1 MMKQSAWLLLLLLNH
16 LHPAIAATVTLTQA
30 EQHWLKN
37 HPIILVGGS
46 PDWTPFNFAD
56 SDGHHQGI
64 SHDYLQLISQKTG
77 LQFKIIIDQW
87 HNNLQKI
94 RENRIDVLPA
104 VYYTPERSQ
113 FLLFSKPYFEALD
126 YFFIRKDIPAKDFAD
141 LEGLRLAI
149 PKGYAHIQLLKKHF
163 PKIKLMLVDT
173 FGDAIDAVLEGKAEL
188 LYDSYG
194 PMTYTLQQQG
204 INTINPFK
212 SSRKTIGTNPIHIT
226 TRKDLPLLA
235 SIIDKG
241 LAAISPEEK
250 RLIYQKWLATPTAQS
265 ANQLLSEKEQ
275 NWLRQHPVIKVA
287 AEPDWAPFDFADDQ
301 GHYQGISHDYL
312 QLIGQKTGLKFEIV
326 IDQWRNNLKKIRSRQ
341 VDLLP
346 AAYDTAERRQFLIFS
361 KPYFEVLDY
370 FFIRN
375 DIQATDFDDLAGL
388 KLAIPKGYASIE
400 ALKKNFPDIKLIEVN
415 TFSDA
420 IDAMLEHR
428 ADLLYDSYGPIT
440 YTLQQE
446 GINNIK
452 PFKSTR
458 HIIGTNPLHMA
469 IRKDWPMLA
478 EIINK
483 GLDAITEAEKK
494 TIYQLWLPTAAKGPP
509 LTKSEKQW
517 LKQHH
522 RIPFALINN
531 QLPYEH
537 IDRQGQPQGIA
548 VEFFQLIAKKL
559 DLAVDWRTNDMT
571 EQKRPPAQTVEV
583 RVQNITTDRQSNWLY
598 SQPFA
603 TSPIVIVM
611 RADKPYVDDLPE
623 LKGQTIALL
632 DSYFHPGD
640 FSQLYP
646 DIAIQPISDIR
657 SALTAVSAGKIDALL
672 LPLAQASYY
681 INSLG
686 AKNIRIVGKTRA
698 NANLAFAIPPDA
710 APLLTLINKTL
721 NSLGQQQKNAIFKH
735 WGNRQFVEKVDY
747 QLLLSSLIIF
757 LLILAI
763 IFYWNRKLAA
773 EITRRQRLEQ
783 ELIQAKENAEQANRA
798 KSVFLANM
806 SHEIRTPMNA
816 ILGFTELLQEELTDP
831 RHRAFVKTLR
841 SAGNNLLT
849 LINDILDLSRI
860 EAGKLIISKKA
871 THLTELFQEVSD
883 IFSLKLIEKGLTM
896 HLEIAPDI
904 PDTLMLDETRL
915 RQVLL
920 NLLGNAVK
928 FTDQGSISLKAW
940 IKTRRPDSLDLM
952 IEVQDSGIGIS
963 EENLSLI
970 FRAFEQPNEQDM
982 KKFGGSGLGLA
993 ICKRLVEMMDGEL
1006 QVQSQP
1012 GVGSRFAILL
1022 KNVQANETDS
1032 QVLAPNKREYDCV
1045 FTGGRLLLVDDVAD
1059 NRALIK
1065 SCLADMPVEVVEAEN
1080 GQQALDIVSQQAF
1093 NVILMDIRM
1102 PVMDGKQATIK
1113 LRETFNTP
1121 VIALSASTPLNN
1133 NDLFDRSIF
1142 NDYLQKPIQK
1152 NILFRVLT
1160 RYLPSRQIVHPKPS
1174 HSNES
1179 WSTDEQQHLPELLKA
1194 LQALKKQW
1202 RIIHHNNNLTQI
1214 MGFTQ
1219 TLKEIHQQYPVKALA
1234 SYIDNLQHALD
1245 SADILKIKQLL
1256 AAFPEM
1262 LEQWRQQC
1270 RAQ

>member
-1 MMKQSAWLLLLLLNH
+1 MQQAVRLLFLLWLLNP
-16 LHPAIAATVTLTQA
+16 LHPLFAQVSLTLA
-30 EQHWLKN
+30 EQHWLKKN
-37 HPIILVGGS
+37 PVILVGGS

-56 SDGHHQGI
+56 SHGHHQGI
-64 SHDYLQLISQKTG
+64 SHDYLKLISQKTG
-77 LQFKIIIDQW
+77 LHFRIIIDQW

-94 RENRIDVLPA
+94 REKQIDVLPA

-113 FLLFSKPYFEALD
+113 FLIFSKPYFEVLD
-126 YFFIRKDIPAKDFAD
+126 YFFIRKDIPARNFAD
-141 LEGLRLAI
+141 LDGLRLAI

-163 PKIKLMLVDT
+163 PQIELILVDT

-194 PMTYTLQQQG
+194 PMIYTLQQQG
-204 INTINPFK
+204 INTIIPFK
-212 SSRKTIGTNPIHIT
+212 SSRKTVGTNPVHIT

-250 RLIYQKWLATPTAQS
+250 RQIYQKWLANPNTQTLDHLLTPKA
-265 ANQLLSEKEQ
+265 Q
-275 NWLRQHPVIKVA
+275 NWMQQHPVIKVA
-287 AEPDWAPFDFADDQ
+287 AEPDWMPFDFADDQ
-301 GHYQGISHDYL
+301 GRYQGISHDYL
-312 QLIGQKTGLKFEIV
+312 QLISQKTGLKFEII
-326 IDQWRNNLKKIRSRQ
+326 IDQWHNNLQKIRARQ

-346 AAYDTAERRQFLIFS
+346 AAYNTAERRQFLIFS
-361 KPYFEVLDY
+361 EPYFEVLDY
-370 FFIRN
+370 FFIRD
-375 DIQATDFDDLAGL
+375 DIQAKNFDDLAGL
-388 KLAIPKGYASIE
+388 RLAIPKGYASIE
-400 ALKKNFPDIKLIEVN
+400 ALKKNFPDIHLVEVN
-415 TFSDA
+415 SFTDA
-420 IDAMLEHR
+420 IDRVLEGR
-428 ADLLYDSYGPIT
+428 ADLLYDSYGPVT

-446 GINNIK
+446 GINNIV

-458 HIIGTNPLHMA
+458 NIIGVNPLHMA
-469 IRKDWPMLA
+469 IRKDWPILA

-494 TIYQLWLPTAAKGPP
+494 SIYQKWLPATQKGIF
-509 LTKSEKQW
+509 LTDSEKQW

-522 RIPFALINN
+522 RIRFALFTNE
-531 QLPYEH
+531 LPYEH
-537 IDRQGQPQGIA
+537 IDSQGHPQGIA
-548 VEFFQLIAKKL
+548 AEFFQLIAQKL
-559 DLAVDWRTNDMT
+559 DLGIDWLAVNNTAELDSL
-571 EQKRPPAQTVEV
+571 PAQTVEV
-583 RVQNITTDRQSNWLY
+583 LVQNINADRQSNWLY

-603 TSPIVIVM
+603 ASPIVIVM

-623 LKGQTIALL
+623 LQGQIIALL
-632 DSYFHPGD
+632 DKYYNPAD
-640 FSQLYP
+640 FSYLYP
-646 DIAIQPISDIR
+646 DIPLQSISDIR
-657 SALTAVSAGKIDALL
+657 SGLTAISTGQIDALL

-681 INSLG
+681 INTLG
-686 AKNIRIVGKTRA
+686 AKDIRIVGKTQA
-698 NANLAFAIPPDA
+698 SANLAFAIRQDFS
-710 APLLTLINKTL
+710 PLLGLINKTL
-721 NSLGQQQKNAIFKH
+721 NNLDQQQKNTIFKH

-747 QLLLSSLIIF
+747 QLLVISLIVF
-757 LLILAI
+757 LFILTI

-773 EITRRQRLEQ
+773 EITRRQSLEQ
-783 ELIQAKENAEQANRA
+783 QLIQAKENAEQANRA
-798 KSVFLANM
+798 KSIFLANM

-816 ILGFTELLQEELTDP
+816 ILGFTELLYEELTNP

-871 THLTELFQEVSD
+871 TNLTDLFQEVSD
-883 IFSLKLIEKGLTM
+883 IFSLELIEKGLTM
-896 HLEIAPDI
+896 QLEIAPDI
-904 PDTLMLDETRL
+904 PDTLMLDEIRL

-928 FTDQGSISLKAW
+928 FTERGGISLKAW
-940 IKTRRPDSLDLM
+940 IKIRRRDSLDLM

-970 FRAFEQPNEQDM
+970 FRAFEQPDEQDM

-1022 KNVQANETDS
+1022 KNVQPTDTDLS
-1032 QVLAPNKREYDCV
+1032 LPRDNSDHDYV

-1065 SCLADMPVEVVEAEN
+1065 SYLADMPVEIVEAEN
-1080 GQQALDIVSQQAF
+1080 GQQALDLANQQAF
-1093 NVILMDIRM
+1093 DVILMDIRM

-1121 VIALSASTPLNN
+1121 VIALSASVLFND
-1133 NDLFDRSIF
+1133 NDLFDRSLF
-1142 NDYLQKPIQK
+1142 NAYLQKPIQK
-1152 NILFRVLT
+1152 TALFQLLK
-1160 RYLPSRQIVHPKPS
+1160 RYLPSRKIVQAKQTDTAD
-1174 HSNES
+1174 S
-1179 WSTDEQQHLPELLKA
+1179 WSADEKQRLPELLTV
-1194 LQALKKQW
+1194 LQSLQEKW
-1202 RIIHHNNNLTQI
+1202 ETIHLNNNLTQI
-1214 MGFTQ
+1214 LAFTQ
-1219 TLKEIHQQYPVKALA
+1219 TLKQIHRQYPVKALA
-1234 SYIDNLQHALD
+1234 NYIDELENALD

-1256 AAFPEM
+1256 TVYPKM

-1270 RAQ
+1270 GAQ